1 MLKTRMKN
9 AVEYGW
15 EIGPGYRG
23 ELMPMPYVVKFF
35 AERFLPLGE
44 AVYEKRKP
52 NPSSIEDAL
61 LRLHIPAHHEHPF
74 RTNVNTY
81 SGST

>member
-9 AVEYGW
+9 AVEDGW
-15 EIGPGYRG
+15 EIGPGFRG

-35 AERFLPLGE
+35 AETFIPLGE

-52 NPSSIEDAL
+52 NLSSIEDAF
-61 LRLHIPAHHEHPF
+61 LRLKLGA
-74 RTNVNTY
+74 
-81 SGST
+81 